1 MVPSSPGI
9 DTATAP
15 LRDLHILVVE
25 DNLVNQKLLQKHL
38 SRMGCTVSVANHGEE
53 ALEIIKESQWV
64 KADGSPISCILMDIE
79 VGLFRTR
86 TSTRMCMC

>member
-9 DTATAP
+9 DPMTAP

-79 VGLFRTR
+79 VGLVGLTHICA
-86 TSTRMCMC
+86 MCCL